1 MAQNT
6 TKAFDIIPTHPST
19 LSIANTYSSC
29 SQAYSSPQVCNHKY
43 IQLIA
48 EKVGL
53 LDPSL
58 RYVFCAGV
66 VARRD
71 MPRVS
76 AGSNLIRIKL
86 VHFQMGTLEVLVLMV
101 SISQNPRKSEC
112 L

>member
-1 MAQNT
+1 M
-6 TKAFDIIPTHPST
+6 
-19 LSIANTYSSC
+19 
-29 SQAYSSPQVCNHKY
+29 
-43 IQLIA
+43 
-48 EKVGL
+48 
-53 LDPSL
+53 
-58 RYVFCAGV
+58 FCAGV